1 MRRGQM
7 ENAFKIKKPT
17 TKKIQPIKIAI
28 SKSNGNHKPKN
39 YNRHTRKSQPGLTK
53 MAEGVS
59 GPTHPLP
66 QTHQKRHLHVKKL
79 AENINRKLA
88 EELKHPKR
96 ARNS

>member
-1 MRRGQM
+1 MLLKLRNSNQ
-7 ENAFKIKKPT
+7 NNT
-17 TKKIQPIKIAI
+17 TYKDCYI
-28 SKSNGNHKPKN
+28 KSNGNHKPKN
-39 YNRHTRKSQPGLTK
+39 YSRHTRKSQPGLTK

-66 QTHQKRHLHVKKL
+66 QTHQKRHLHVKQL

-88 EELKHPKR
+88 EELKPAKR